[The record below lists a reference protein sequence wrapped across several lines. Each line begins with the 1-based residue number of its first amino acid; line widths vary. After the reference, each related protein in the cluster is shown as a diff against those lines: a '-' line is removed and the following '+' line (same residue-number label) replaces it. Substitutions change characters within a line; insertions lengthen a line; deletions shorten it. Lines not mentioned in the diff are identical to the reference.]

1 MKFNVLATDI
11 SSKSIEV
18 MKKNFLKYSNFYS
31 QVEDMEKLSFVNE
44 NFDIVCTAGSL
55 SYGDNNLVMNEI
67 YRVTKPKG
75 VVIIVDSLNNN
86 PIYRFN
92 RYIHFLRGKRSL
104 STIKRMPNYHLIEKY
119 IKKFGYGE
127 ANFFGLITW
136 AFPLLKI
143 FLSPK
148 SILKLSNWV
157 DKHLSIKKSAF
168 KFVLMLVKIK

>member
-75 VVIIVDSLNNN
+75 VVIIVD
-86 PIYRFN
+86 F
-92 RYIHFLRGKRSL
+92 
-104 STIKRMPNYHLIEKY
+104 
-119 IKKFGYGE
+119 
-127 ANFFGLITW
+127 
-136 AFPLLKI
+136 
-143 FLSPK
+143 
-148 SILKLSNWV
+148 
-157 DKHLSIKKSAF
+157 
-168 KFVLMLVKIK
+168 